1 VFIAAVAVTGIFFSP
16 CFKISEESGIDKLQG
31 WAPGQAWPSGF
42 FLVPDEVNL
51 KTGPGEI
58 IEVSDPGEIREI
70 GETGDMGEI
79 REIRDTRDTRE
90 IDEQEGLVYIYL
102 FPAFS
107 THVLDP
113 FVRVTERDE
122 NNHVAVA
129 RVNPV
134 SLEALV
140 LLEEVRGIRT
150 VSPPLVRKVF
160 PHGGNYQDGNSHIPG
175 LENFGKFNEVS
186 GKGVRVGIISDGV
199 DSFAGAQAAGAL
211 PGDVHVLAAGKG
223 DEGTAMLEIVHG
235 IAPDAELYFHEA
247 GSNKFEFNKAVDA
260 LLAEG
265 CQVICDDIGWPD
277 EPFFEDG
284 VVASHVRE
292 ALESRDLLYV
302 SAAGNDASRHYQGMF
317 FDDGSGWHDFS
328 SGNSSSKNLYV
339 DIPPGGEVT
348 VVLQWNDPWD
358 ASENDYDLYLKDCSD
373 GEELASS
380 KNSQDGKG
388 VPLEFFRYANPEITA
403 RKGMVCIEK
412 YSGEPKVLE
421 VFIYPESCR
430 DVYPDNLVE
439 EDSVFGHPAVPGV
452 LCVGAVDSTCSLG
465 SVGPVGLE
473 KGASGIAPY
482 SSRGLVSIYSPQ
494 YEVREKPDLC
504 GPGSMELRGTEESK
518 NLFAGTSASAPYV
531 AGVAA
536 LIWSTHPEI
545 NGSEIREIL
554 CSTAGDLGTPGYDSI
569 FGYGIVDASAFMEGQ

>member
-16 CFKISEESGIDKLQG
+16 CFKTSEESGIDKFQG
-31 WAPGQAWPSGF
+31 WASGQAWPSGF
-42 FLVPDEVNL
+42 FLVPDEVNS
-51 KTGPGEI
+51 KAGPGEL
-58 IEVSDPGEIREI
+58 IEVSEP
-70 GETGDMGEI
+70 GETGEI
-79 REIRDTRDTRE
+79 N
-90 IDEQEGLVYIYL
+90 EQEGLVYIYL
-102 FPAFS
+102 FPAFG

-113 FVRVTERDE
+113 FVRVIERDE
-122 NNHVAVA
+122 SNHVAVA
-129 RVNPV
+129 RGNPA
-134 SLEALV
+134 SFEELV
-140 LLEEVRGIRT
+140 CMEEVRGVRT
-150 VSPPLVRKVF
+150 ASPPLVRKVL
-160 PHGGNYQDGNSHIPG
+160 PPGGNYQDGNSYVPG
-175 LENFGKFNEVS
+175 LESFGKLPGVS

-199 DSFAGAQAAGAL
+199 DSLAGAQAAGAL
-211 PGDVHVLAAGKG
+211 PGDVYVLAAGNG
-223 DEGTAMLEIVHG
+223 NEGTAMLEIVHG
-235 IAPDAELYFHEA
+235 LSPDAELYFHEA
-247 GSNKFEFNKAVDA
+247 GSNKLEFNKAVDA

-265 CQVICDDIGWPD
+265 CQIICDDIGWPD

-284 VVASHVRE
+284 IVASHVRE
-292 ALESRDLLYV
+292 ALESQDLLYV
-302 SAAGNDASRHYQGMF
+302 SAAGNDANRHYQGMF

-328 SGNSSSKNLYV
+328 SGKSSSKNLYV

-358 ASENDYDLYLKDCSD
+358 AAGNDYDLYLKDCSG

-380 KNSQDGKG
+380 KNSQDGNG
-388 VPLEFFRYANPEITA
+388 VPLEFFRYTNPEKTA

-430 DVYPDNLVE
+430 DIYPDNLVE

-452 LCVGAVDSTCSLG
+452 LCVGAVDSAGSFG
-465 SVGPVGLE
+465 SVGPGSSE

-494 YEVREKPDLC
+494 YETRKKPDLC
-504 GPGSMELRGTEESK
+504 GPGSVELRGTDENSK

-536 LIWSTHPEI
+536 LVWSAHPEK
-545 NGSEIREIL
+545 NGCEIREIL
-554 CSTAGDLGTPGYDSI
+554 CSTAGDLGAPGYDSI
-569 FGYGIVDASAFMEGQ
+569 FGYGTVDASAFMEGQ

>member
-1 VFIAAVAVTGIFFSP
+1 MAITGIFFSP
-16 CFKISEESGIDKLQG
+16 CFKTSEESGIDKLQG
-31 WAPGQAWPSGF
+31 WASGQAWPSGI
-42 FLVPDEVNL
+42 FLVPDEVIL
-51 KTGPGEI
+51 KTGPEEL
-58 IEVSDPGEIREI
+58 IEVSEPREVGEI
-70 GETGDMGEI
+70 GEI
-79 REIRDTRDTRE
+79 REIREIRE
-90 IDEQEGLVYIYL
+90 INEQEGLVYIYL
-102 FPAFS
+102 FPAFG

-122 NNHVAVA
+122 SNHVAVA
-129 RVNPV
+129 RVSPG
-134 SLEALV
+134 SLTELV
-140 LLEEVRGIRT
+140 LLEEVRGVRT
-150 VSPPLVRKVF
+150 VSPPLVRKVS
-160 PHGGNYQDGNSHIPG
+160 PHGGNFQDGNSHIPG
-175 LENFGKFNEVS
+175 LENFGTFNEVS
-186 GKGVRVGIISDGV
+186 GKGARVGIISDGV
-199 DSFAGAQAAGAL
+199 DSFAGAQAAGAV

-247 GSNKFEFNKAVDA
+247 GSNKLEFNKAVDA

-265 CQVICDDIGWPD
+265 CQIICDDIGWPD

-284 VVASHVRE
+284 IVASHVRE
-292 ALESRDLLYV
+292 ALESQDLLYV
-302 SAAGNDASRHYQGMF
+302 SAAGNDANRHYQGMF

-328 SGNSSSKNLYV
+328 SGKSSSKNLYV

-358 ASENDYDLYLKDCSD
+358 AAGNDYDLYLKDCSG

-388 VPLEFFRYANPEITA
+388 VPLEFFRYANPEKKVI
-403 RKGMVCIEK
+403 KGMVCIEK
-412 YSGEPKVLE
+412 YSGEPQVLE

-452 LCVGAVDSTCSLG
+452 LCVGAVDSAGSLG
-465 SVGPVGLE
+465 SFGPVGLE

-494 YEVREKPDLC
+494 YETREKPDLC
-504 GPGSMELRGTEESK
+504 GPGSVELRGMGENHK
-518 NLFAGTSASAPYV
+518 LFAGTSASAPYV

-536 LIWSTHPEI
+536 LAWSEQPEK
-545 NGSEIREIL
+545 NAREIREIL
-554 CSTAGDLGTPGYDSI
+554 CSTSGDLGAPGYDSI
-569 FGYGIVDASAFMEGQ
+569 FGYGIVDSSAFTEGQ